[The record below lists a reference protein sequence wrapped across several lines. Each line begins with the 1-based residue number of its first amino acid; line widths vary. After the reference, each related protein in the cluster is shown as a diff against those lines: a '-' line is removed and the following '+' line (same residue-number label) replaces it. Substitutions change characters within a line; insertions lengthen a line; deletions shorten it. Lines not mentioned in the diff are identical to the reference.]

1 MLVLKDLSLFLG
13 GRALIDEVNWQMKPQ
28 ERVALIGGNGAGK
41 STFMKVIAGLMEPD
55 AGAILVP
62 KGTSFGYLPQ
72 DGIHF
77 RARTLYEE
85 VVSAQQEVLQIEKQ
99 IKSLEAAMEII
110 QDENEQSQLMERY
123 DVLSERFRYLGGYN
137 LEAEVGKVL
146 DGLGFLRAD
155 WERSCENF
163 SGGWQMR
170 IALARLLLQR
180 PNWLL
185 LDEPTNHLDLDAR
198 NWLEGYL
205 KEYPSG
211 ILMVSHDRFFIDS
224 LVRRCTEIYNGKLS
238 DYEGNFSYYE
248 VERER
253 RYEAIE
259 EKARR
264 QAEEIEK
271 IERFIDRFRYQASK
285 ASQVQSRVKQL
296 EKIERIVLPPRPS
309 KTMSFSFPKPPRS
322 GREVLQ
328 ITHATKHYGELCVLE
343 DISVTVERGERLA
356 LVGVNGA
363 GKSTLMRMMA
373 GGEPFVGERQEGYQ
387 VKLSFFAQ
395 DQTQVLIPQH
405 TVLQSLEEVAP
416 YEMMPQLRTL
426 LGCFLFQGDDVFKKI
441 SVLSGGEKSRVSLA
455 RMLMQPANLL
465 LMDEPTNHLDM
476 SSQQVLLQALKQ
488 YDGTIVFVSHDR
500 FFIDQL
506 ATRIIEIKD
515 RKTTSYLGNY
525 EAYIEKKISLG
536 LLEGETGVRFTT
548 ETTRS
553 NEETNKPKAVA
564 SPTTTASKEPSGPR
578 EQRQQQYFETQQQ
591 RREFERKRRIVT
603 DEISSIESALA
614 RKEERLAV
622 LEVMMS
628 ESGFYE
634 DFERSGPI
642 IEEYDELKE
651 EIAQAYALWEQLQ
664 ETLETLD
671 NGAAA

>member
-1 MLVLKDLSLFLG
+1 MLVVKDLSLFLG
-13 GRALIDEVNWQMKPQ
+13 GRALVDQLNWQMKPQ

-41 STFMKVIAGLMEPD
+41 STFMKVVAGLIEPD
-55 AGAILVP
+55 SGDILVP

-77 RARTLYEE
+77 RERSLYDE
-85 VVSAQQEVLQIEKQ
+85 VVSAQQEVLRIERDLKE
-99 IKSLEAAMEII
+99 LEAAMGTI
-110 QDENEQSQLMERY
+110 QSDDDQSQLLERY
-123 DVLSERFRYLGGYN
+123 DMLSERFRYLGGYN
-137 LEAEVGKVL
+137 LESEVGRVL
-146 DGLGFLRAD
+146 DGLGFTRAD
-155 WERSCENF
+155 WERSCETF

-205 KEYPSG
+205 KDYPSG

-224 LVRRCTEIYNGKLS
+224 LVRRCGEIYNGKIT

-253 RYEAIE
+253 RYEALE

-271 IERFIDRFRYQASK
+271 IESFINRFRYQASK
-285 ASQVQSRVKQL
+285 ATQVQSRVKQL
-296 EKIERIVLPPRPS
+296 EKIERIELPPRPS
-309 KTMSFSFPKPPRS
+309 RNMSFSFPKPPRS
-322 GREVLQ
+322 GKEVLQ
-328 ITHATKHYGELCVLE
+328 MQHATKHYDDLCVLE
-343 DISVTVERGERLA
+343 DVDVMVERGERVA

-373 GGEPFVGERQEGYQ
+373 GTEPFVGERQEGYQ

-395 DQTQVLIPQH
+395 DQTQALNLQH

-441 SVLSGGEKSRVSLA
+441 SVLSGGEKSRVALA

-488 YDGTIVFVSHDR
+488 YEGTVIFVSHDR

-506 ATRIIEIKD
+506 ATRVIEIQD

-525 EAYIEKKISLG
+525 EEYIQKKISLG

-548 ETTRS
+548 EAGKVGGDDLP
-553 NEETNKPKAVA
+553 KPRTAVA
-564 SPTTTASKEPSGPR
+564 SASTKESSGPR
-578 EQRQQQYFETQQQ
+578 EQRQMQYYETQQV
-591 RREFERKRRIVT
+591 RREYERKRRGVM
-603 DEISSIESALA
+603 DEIASLESSLEK
-614 RKEERLAV
+614 KEERLAE
-622 LEVMMS
+622 LEEQMS
-628 ESGFYE
+628 DAGFYE
-634 DFERSGPI
+634 DYERSAPI
-642 IEEYDELKE
+642 IAEYDELKE
-651 EIAQAYALWEQLQ
+651 EIAQGYALWEELQ
-664 ETLETLD
+664 VTLEEIEA
-671 NGAAA
+671 GAPL